1 MDDPQEDARLQ
12 ADKQTEH
19 RDYLLAQTRAIF
31 DDAWTRTD
39 QTGHLEI
46 DIGAVAQRLRQMLE
60 GDRRG
65 G

>member
-1 MDDPQEDARLQ
+1 MDDPQEDARVQ

-19 RDYLLAQTRAIF
+19 RDHLLAQTRAIF
-31 DDAWTRTD
+31 NDAWTPSD
-39 QTGHLEI
+39 QSGHLEI
-46 DIGAVAQRLRQMLE
+46 DIGAVAHRLRHMLE